1 MLELFSDSSFITAL
15 SFTGF
20 IALLLYFG
28 VWGRLTKALDDRAE
42 GIKTELEEARKLRE
56 EAQALLAQYQRKQRD
71 AEEEAQEIVS
81 QARHE
86 AERLAAETKQKLDEL
101 ALGHCSG
108 ALAEQKIAMA
118 EAQAAKEVRDAAT
131 EVAVAAAAKVLAE
144 TSDDARQD
152 ALINQSLDQV
162 RQRLV

>member
-20 IALLLYFG
+20 VALLLYFG

-86 AERLAAETKQKLDEL
+86 AERLAAETKQKLDEQVTRRT
-101 ALGHCSG
+101 

>member
-1 MLELFSDSSFITAL
+1 MFSLLTDSTFLTAL
-15 SFTGF
+15 SFVCFVGM
-20 IALLLYFG
+20 LLYFG
-28 VWGRLTKALDDRAE
+28 VWGQITKALDARAE

-86 AERLAAETKQKLDEL
+86 AERLAAETKQKLDEQV
-101 ALGHCSG
+101 ARRT

-118 EAQAAKEVRDAAT
+118 EAQASKEVRDAAT
-131 EVAVAAAAKVLAE
+131 EIAVAAAAKVLAD
-144 TSDDARQD
+144 TSDASRQD
-152 ALINQSLDQV
+152 ALIDQSLDQV

>member
-1 MLELFSDSSFITAL
+1 MLSLLSDGTFLTAL
-15 SFTGF
+15 SFVAFVG
-20 IALLLYFG
+20 LLLYFG
-28 VWGRLTKALDDRAE
+28 VAGKVTQALDARADA
-42 GIKTELEEARKLRE
+42 IKAELEEARKLRE

-86 AERLAAETKQKLDEL
+86 AERLAAETRQKLDEQV
-101 ALGHCSG
+101 ARRT

-131 EVAVAAAAKVLAE
+131 EVAITAAAKVLAD
-144 TSDDARQD
+144 TNDASRQD
-152 ALINQSLDQV
+152 ALIDQSLEQV

>member
-86 AERLAAETKQKLDEL
+86 AERLAAETKQKLDEQV
-101 ALGHCSG
+101 ARRT

-131 EVAVAAAAKVLAE
+131 EVAITAAAKVLAE
-144 TSDDARQD
+144 TSDDACQD

>member
-1 MLELFSDSSFITAL
+1 MLSLFSDSSFITAI
-15 SFTGF
+15 SFFGF
-20 IALLLYFG
+20 VGLLLYFG
-28 VWGRLTKALDDRAE
+28 VAGRITSALDARADA
-42 GIKTELEEARKLRE
+42 IKTELEEARKLRE

-86 AERLAAETKQKLDEL
+86 AERLAAETKVKLDEQV
-101 ALGHCSG
+101 ARRT

-118 EAQAAKEVRDAAT
+118 ESQAMKDVRDAAT
-131 EVAVAAAAKVLAE
+131 EVAIAAAAKVLAE

-152 ALINQSLDQV
+152 ALINDSLDQV

>member
-1 MLELFSDSSFITAL
+1 MLSLFSDSSFITAL
-15 SFTGF
+15 SFFGF
-20 IALLLYFG
+20 IGLLLYFG
-28 VWGRLTKALDDRAE
+28 VWGRATAALDARAE

-86 AERLAAETKQKLDEL
+86 AERLAAETKQKLDEQV
-101 ALGHCSG
+101 ARRT

-131 EVAVAAAAKVLAE
+131 EVAITAAAKVLAE

-152 ALINQSLDQV
+152 ALIDESLAQV

>member
-1 MLELFSDSSFITAL
+1 MLSLLTDATFLTGL
-15 SFTGF
+15 SFVFFVGF
-20 IALLLYFG
+20 LLYFG
-28 VWGRLTKALDDRAE
+28 VAGKLTSALDARADA
-42 GIKTELEEARKLRE
+42 IRNELEEARKLRE

-86 AERLAAETKQKLDEL
+86 AERLAAETKVKLDEQV
-101 ALGHCSG
+101 ARRT
-108 ALAEQKIAMA
+108 AMAEQKIAMA
-118 EAQAAKEVRDAAT
+118 ESQAVKDVRDAAT
-131 EVAVAAAAKVLAE
+131 EVAIAAAARVLAD

>member
-86 AERLAAETKQKLDEL
+86 AERLAAETKQKLDEQVTRRT
-101 ALGHCSG
+101 

>member
-1 MLELFSDSSFITAL
+1 MLELVSDSSFITAL

-86 AERLAAETKQKLDEL
+86 AERLAAETKQKLDEQV
-101 ALGHCSG
+101 ARRT

>member
-42 GIKTELEEARKLRE
+42 DIKTELEEARKLRE
-56 EAQALLAQYQRKQRD
+56 EAPALLAQYQRKQRD

-86 AERLAAETKQKLDEL
+86 AERLAAETKQKLDEQV
-101 ALGHCSG
+101 ARRT

>member
-86 AERLAAETKQKLDEL
+86 AERLAAETKQKLDEQV
-101 ALGHCSG
+101 ARRT

-131 EVAVAAAAKVLAE
+131 EVAITAAAKVLAE